1 MKLSSGLLL
10 FFSLLISVSCSNQEE
25 DFDADN
31 PFHYR
36 EYISHKA
43 ASSHSVKDPI
53 TISLSKPID
62 VVAEGE
68 ELSNK
73 YIDIKPKVD
82 GKLIL
87 ESDRQLVFYPQD
99 DLQPNTDY
107 TVTLKLDKL
116 FDNVPKELKN
126 YTFKVPTIEP
136 NFSIEIEYLQ
146 SYSREYQYLEGTMES
161 ADYINP
167 EQLPALIEVVQ
178 DGKPLNIKWE
188 NTEKPAN
195 YFRFIIDSIKRKEDD
210 AHIQLNWDGS
220 AIKADIKGTHEY
232 LIPGYNDFK
241 VVDIQ
246 TESAP
251 KASLSINFSDA
262 LDPDQDFTGLVKID
276 KLEDLKYQTE
286 GNVLYVY
293 PSQRVAGE
301 LDINVYPGIKN
312 TEGFGLKEVYSDLIS
327 FEQIKPQ
334 VELISKGVILPNAK
348 STPLYFK
355 TVNLNAVDVR
365 VIKMYEDN
373 VLDFLQFGK
382 LNHLNS
388 HNTRRVGRRI
398 AKKTIPLDIKE
409 SEKDNW
415 KAHAVKLSDFFKAD
429 PGALYQVEISF
440 KKEYSTYLC
449 EDENSDSEDLF
460 ASEDLEESIEEE
472 REEQYWN
479 NETYDWRNHIYD
491 WQNRKNPCY
500 PVYYQPDN
508 FVKTNLIGSDL
519 SLIAKKGA
527 DNSYRIFAAN
537 ILNAKPESNAKI
549 TLYNYQKQVIT
560 EMRTNAQGEAFY
572 DGDKVVAFVVAKKN
586 AHYAYANLNNS
597 SPLSLSKFDVSGRS
611 LEKGLK
617 GFLYTERG
625 VHRPGDSIHL
635 TFVLNDKENPLPKEV
650 PVKLE
655 VKNARNKLVQR
666 TISAEGEETSNKK
679 ALNRFYYFTIPTKST
694 DETGNWE
701 ARISVGGVEFTKNLW
716 VETVKPNRLKI
727 KLDFDQKVLDTKKP
741 IRGLLTGSWLH
752 GAPARNLEAEM
763 EIQLYNAGNVFEGF
777 DQYTFTDPVR
787 KFNQTEIKFPKT
799 KLSAD
804 GKVRF
809 SKKIDL
815 DRKAPGMLKATFLT
829 KLFEGGGDFS
839 LDVFSKNLAP
849 YDYFV
854 GLRSPETKNHGSLYT
869 DENQDFD
876 IVSVDKNGEPAANR
890 NIKVQLFQIQWRW
903 WWSRRSDNL
912 SKYEDATVHRPYR
925 KYDLTTDAQGKATF
939 KINIPEKDRGRYL
952 VRVIDEASG
961 HATGRTMYFM
971 RNWYDDP
978 GKQDAESAKMLVF
991 SSDKEK
997 YKTGETAT
1005 LTFPSGSGGRALISI
1020 ENGTKVLSTKW
1031 VKTQKKETK
1040 FDLKLTPEM
1049 APNIFVNISFLQP
1062 HERVKN
1068 DLPIRLYGVIPI
1080 EVEDPNTILKPQI
1093 NMPEELKPKE
1103 KFSIKVSEGNN
1114 KPMTYTLAVV
1124 EEGLLDLTRFPTPD
1138 IHKRFYS
1145 REALGV
1151 KTFDLYDYII
1161 GAYSGSVNNI
1171 YEIGGDDVAESGKKN
1186 KANRFKPV
1194 AKFLGPF
1201 YLKSGET
1208 QQHQIEMPNYIG
1220 SVRTMLIAGDATKA
1234 AYGKAEKTTPV
1245 KKPLMVLASLPRK
1258 LSPGE
1263 TVDLPVTVFT
1273 MDKNIQNVK
1282 VNVSTTDAFEALEG
1296 NSKTVQFDQPDEKLV
1311 NFKYKLKPTD
1321 EVQKVVVEVSSNGE
1335 KASYEVEIDVENP
1348 NPYSHKI
1355 TDFTIE
1361 KNGVQNIDYSP
1372 YGVAGSN
1379 KVKLELSTLPPMN
1392 LTKSLQYLAHYPHSC
1407 VEQSTSTAFP
1417 LLFLDEVMDL
1427 SSGKKAA
1434 IKRDIKSV
1442 IQKIGDAQLT
1452 NGSLPFW
1459 PGQSRTNQW
1468 VTSYSGHFMLEAK
1481 EKGYALPLS
1490 FLSNWLRYQKNQ
1502 ARQWNI
1508 HDFSHNTSLTQSY
1521 RLYTLAL
1528 AGQPELAAMNRL
1540 RESKHMT
1547 NEAKWR
1553 LAAAYALAGKKEVAQ
1568 EIANTASIHFASYRY
1583 DYFNYGS
1590 PIRNQ
1595 AMALETMVILENDQ
1609 QRKLAVSL
1617 AKKMHDK
1624 SGMNTQETSYTLL
1637 AMAKM
1642 LRKSGGKDLNLSI
1655 TQDGKTQ
1662 TIKTKNALA
1671 EINLNANNKENAV
1684 EIVNHNDNVVYA
1696 SLYQEGQP
1704 KLGQETT
1711 SRNNLSIK
1719 TSFVDGEGK
1728 VLNVAKIRQGTEI
1741 EAKIS
1746 VTNTS
1751 NNSVKVVALT
1761 QVFPSGWEIV
1771 NTRFTD
1777 SKGGG
1782 ISGEADYTDI
1792 RDDRVHF
1799 YFDLKSKKTRT
1810 FKVKLNASYL
1820 GKYYLPGSFAEGMY
1834 DRDFYA
1840 QEKGKWIEIH
1850 Q

>member
-1 MKLSSGLLL
+1 MKTSTVFLL
-10 FFSLLISVSCSNQEE
+10 FFSLLISVSCSKKKE
-25 DFDADN
+25 DNEVNN
-31 PFHYR
+31 PFYYR
-36 EYISHKA
+36 QYISQKA
-43 ASSHSVKDPI
+43 TSAHSVTDPI
-53 TISLSKPID
+53 TIELSQPVD
-62 VVAEGE
+62 FFEEGE
-68 ELSNK
+68 ELSND
-73 YIDIKPKVD
+73 YINIKPKVA

-87 ESDRQLVFYPQD
+87 ESPRQLVFYPKKE
-99 DLQPNTDY
+99 LQPNTEY
-107 TVTLKLDKL
+107 TVTLKLNKL
-116 FDNVPKELKN
+116 FDDLPDHLKN
-126 YTFKVPTIEP
+126 YTFKFPTIEP
-136 NFSIEIEYLQ
+136 NFLIDIEYLQ
-146 SYSREYQYLEGTMES
+146 SYSRDWQYLEGTIES

-167 EQLPALIEVVQ
+167 KQLPELFEAVQ
-178 DGKPLNIKWE
+178 DGKSLSINWK
-188 NTEKPAN
+188 NAEKPAT
-195 YFRFIIDSIKRKEDD
+195 YFRFIIDSIKRKETDSD
-210 AHIQLNWDGS
+210 IQLNWDGS
-220 AIKADIKGTHEY
+220 AIKADTKGTKEY

-262 LDPDQDFTGLVKID
+262 IDPDQDFSGLIKID
-276 KLEDLKYQTE
+276 KLNDLKYQVE

-293 PSQRVAGE
+293 PSQRVTGE

-312 TEGFGLKEVYSDLIS
+312 TEGFGLKEVYSDQIS

-355 TVNLNAVDVR
+355 TVNLKAVDVR
-365 VIKMYEDN
+365 VIKIYEDN
-373 VLDFLQFGK
+373 ILEFLQEG
-382 LNHLNS
+382 NLNS
-388 HNTRRVGRRI
+388 DNYNLRRVGRRI
-398 AKKTIPLDIKE
+398 AKKTIPLEIKE
-409 SEKDNW
+409 NEKDNW
-415 KAHAVKLSDFFKAD
+415 KAHALKLSDFFKAD

-440 KKEYSTYLC
+440 KKKYSTYIC
-449 EDENSDSEDLF
+449 SEEDTKTEDLSSSETIEE
-460 ASEDLEESIEEE
+460 ASEEE

-479 NETYDWRNHIYD
+479 NETYNWRNYIYD
-491 WQNRKNPCY
+491 WENRENPCY

-508 FVKTNLIGSDL
+508 FAQTNLLGSDL

-527 DNSYRIFAAN
+527 DNSYHIFAAN
-537 ILNAKPESNAKI
+537 ILSAQPESNTKI
-549 TLYNYQKQVIT
+549 TLYNYQKQII
-560 EMRTNAQGEAFY
+560 EELSTNAQGEAIY
-572 DGDKVVAFVVAKKN
+572 DGDQVVAFAIAQKN
-586 AHYAYANLNNS
+586 THYAYANLDNS
-597 SPLSLSKFDVSGRS
+597 KSLSLSKFDVSGTN

-617 GFLYTERG
+617 GFIYTERG

-655 VKNARNKLVQR
+655 VKNARGKLVQR
-666 TISAEGEETSNKK
+666 TVSVEGEEDSKTK
-679 ALNRFYYFTIPTKST
+679 ALNRFYYFSIPTKAT

-701 ARISVGGVEFTKNLW
+701 ANINVGGAEFSKNLW

-741 IRGLLTGSWLH
+741 ISGLLTGSWLH
-752 GAPARNLEAEM
+752 GAPARNLKAEM

-777 DQYTFTDPVR
+777 DKFTFTDPVR
-787 KFNQTEIKFPKT
+787 KFNQTEIKFLT
-799 KLSAD
+799 AQLSND
-804 GKVRF
+804 GEYRF
-809 SKKIDL
+809 SENINL

-854 GLRSPETKNHGSLYT
+854 GLRSPETQDFGSLDT
-869 DENQDFD
+869 DENNTFEV
-876 IVSVDKNGEPAANR
+876 VSLNKNGETAGNR
-890 NIKVQLFQIQWRW
+890 KIKVQVFQLEWRW
-903 WWSRRSDNL
+903 WWSSKDDRL
-912 SKYEDATVHRPYR
+912 SQYKDATVHKPYGT
-925 KYDLTTDAQGKATF
+925 YELTTDTQGKADF
-939 KINIPEKDRGRYL
+939 KIKIPEKDRGRFL
-952 VRVIDEASG
+952 IRVIDESSG
-961 HATGRTMYFM
+961 HATGTTIYFM
-971 RNWYDDP
+971 KNWYDDP
-978 GKQDAESAKMLVF
+978 GNQDAESAKMLVF
-991 SSDKEK
+991 SADKKK
-997 YKTGETAT
+997 YDVGEEAT
-1005 LTFPSGSGGRALISI
+1005 LTFPSGSGGHALISI
-1020 ENGTKVLSTKW
+1020 ENGTKVISTKW
-1031 VKTQKKETK
+1031 IKTQKKETE
-1040 FDLKLTPEM
+1040 FDLKITPEM
-1049 APNIFVNISFLQP
+1049 APNIFVNISLLQP

-1080 EVEDPNTILKPQI
+1080 EVEDPQTILKPQI
-1093 NMPEELKPKE
+1093 DMPAELKPKE
-1103 KFSIKVSEGNN
+1103 RFNIKVSEKNN

-1124 EEGLLDLTRFPTPD
+1124 EEGLLDLTRFTTPD
-1138 IHKRFYS
+1138 IHGRFYS

-1201 YLKSGET
+1201 YLKPGET
-1208 QQHQIEMPNYIG
+1208 QQHQVEMPNYIG

-1273 MDKNIQNVK
+1273 MDKSIKNVK
-1282 VNVSTTDAFEALEG
+1282 VDISTTDAFEALDG
-1296 NSKTVQFDQPDEKLV
+1296 NSKTISFDQPDEKLI
-1311 NFKYKLKPTD
+1311 NFSYKLKPTN
-1321 EVQKVVVEVSSNGE
+1321 EIQKVLVEVSSNGE

-1355 TDFTIE
+1355 TDLTIDKNAE
-1361 KNGVQNIDYSP
+1361 KSLQYSP
-1372 YGVAGSN
+1372 FGVAGTN
-1379 KVKLELSTLPPMN
+1379 EVKLELSTLPPMN
-1392 LTKSLQYLAHYPHSC
+1392 FTKLLKYLEHYPHGC
-1407 VEQSTSTAFP
+1407 VEQTTSTAFP
-1417 LLFLDEVMDL
+1417 LLFLDEVTEL
-1427 SSGKKAA
+1427 SSNKKAN
-1434 IKRDIKSV
+1434 IKSDIKSV
-1442 IQKIGDAQLT
+1442 IQKVGDAQLP

-1459 PGQSRTNQW
+1459 PGQRQTNEW

-1490 FLSNWLRYQKNQ
+1490 FLNNWLRYQKNE

-1508 HDFSHNTSLTQSY
+1508 HDYSYNTSLTQSY

-1540 RESKHMT
+1540 RESNHMT

-1553 LAAAYALAGKKEVAQ
+1553 LAAAYALAGKKEVAKD
-1568 EIANTASIHFASYRY
+1568 IANTANTDFSTYRY
-1583 DYFNYGS
+1583 DYYNYGS

-1595 AMALETMVILENDQ
+1595 AMALETMVILEDDQ
-1609 QRKLAVSL
+1609 QRELAVSL
-1617 AKKMHDK
+1617 AKKMYERDW
-1624 SGMNTQETSYTLL
+1624 MNTQETSYSLL
-1637 AMAKM
+1637 SMAKM
-1642 LRKSGGKDLNLSI
+1642 LRKAGGKDLDLTI
-1655 TQDGKTQ
+1655 AQDGETQ
-1662 TIKTKNALA
+1662 TVKTKNALA
-1671 EINLNANNKENAV
+1671 EINLKADDKENSFK
-1684 EIVNHNDNVVYA
+1684 IVNHKDNVVYA

-1704 KLGQETT
+1704 QLGKEIA
-1711 SRNNLSIK
+1711 SKKNLSLK
-1719 TSFVDGEGK
+1719 TAFFDGDGK
-1728 VLNVAKIRQGTEI
+1728 VLDVSKIRQGTEI
-1741 EAKIS
+1741 EARVS

-1751 NNSVKVVALT
+1751 GNNVKVVALT

-1777 SKGGG
+1777 SKQGG

-1799 YFDLKSKKTRT
+1799 YFDLKSKETQT

-1820 GKYYLPGSFAEGMY
+1820 GKYYLPGTFAEGMY